1 MTSPWWL
8 LKIGVGLALVTY
20 AVLVALGYGPVALLL
35 EVPLVVGQAL
45 VLLGAALNL
54 VHYGILKRRSGC
66 LKTPTT
72 LVRTGGLFR
81 YVRHPMYLG
90 DVAIYAGLTL
100 LAPDVI
106 AFGLLALGLVAIER
120 QSRLEDRELG
130 ARFGEDFRT
139 WAADT
144 HLLVPGLL

>member
-20 AVLVALGYGPVALLL
+20 AVLVALGNGPVALLL

-66 LKTPTT
+66 LKEPHT
-72 LVRTGGLFR
+72 LVRTGGLFG

-90 DVAIYAGLTL
+90 DVGIYLGLTL
-100 LAPDVI
+100 LAPDAV
-106 AFGLLALGLVAIER
+106 ALALLVLGLVAIER

-130 ARFGEDFRT
+130 ARFGEDFST
-139 WAADT
+139 WASNT
-144 HLLVPGLL
+144 RLLLPGLL